1 MMRFVLAVLLV
12 LNLAT
17 LAWQWGALARWGW
30 APDTAREPERMRDQL
45 RPEAL
50 KVETPT
56 AYKQRMA
63 AEASAADSDTT
74 STAPTDPQAPAAA
87 SSAPDAPS
95 VPPTRATRAARAART
110 TPAPTTTP

>member
-1 MMRFVLAVLLV
+1 MMRFLLAVLLV

-50 KVETPT
+50 KIETPT
-56 AYKQRMA
+56 AFKQRMA

-95 VPPTRATRAARAART
+95 VPSARAARASRA
-110 TPAPTTTP
+110 TPAPTTPP